1 MTKIFIYLNRI
12 LNIDLKAMKKSLK
25 AFFIFLL
32 ILFCIGRVTSQTIHP
47 EPKTLEIGSKAPD
60 FNLPGVDG
68 KTYSL
73 KDFDKASALVI
84 VFSCNHC
91 PTAQAYED
99 RIIAV
104 ANEYKSKGVDLVMIS
119 PNSIKALNYSELGYT
134 DMGDSYEEM
143 KLRAAD
149 KRFTFPYLYDGDEQK
164 TALSYGPVAT
174 PHCFVFDRNRILR
187 YAGRIDG
194 SEKPGTGKGEDIR
207 NAIDAVLAGKS
218 VKNPVTKVFGCSIKW
233 SWKDEYTQRLY
244 KQWAELPVTLEE
256 IDIQGIKD
264 LIGNRSSGKLRLIN
278 IWATWCGPCVME
290 FPDLVIIDRMY
301 RGRPF
306 EFITISADKQA
317 RKADVLKFLQKQ
329 QASNKNYI
337 FNKDDVY
344 ELIEAVDPSWKGALP
359 YTLIIE
365 PGGKIIYR
373 KQDTIDPLEMKKL
386 IVGNKYI
393 GRYY

>member
-1 MTKIFIYLNRI
+1 MKI
-12 LNIDLKAMKKSLK
+12 MKKSLMP
-25 AFFIFLL
+25 FLIFLL
-32 ILFCIGRVTSQTIHP
+32 ILFCIGRVSSQTIHP
-47 EPKTLEIGSKAPD
+47 EPNTLEIGYKAPD
-60 FNLPGVDG
+60 FNLLGVDG
-68 KTYSL
+68 KKYSL
-73 KDFDKASALVI
+73 KDFHKASVLVV

-99 RIIAV
+99 RIIDV
-104 ANEYKSKGVDLVMIS
+104 ASDYKSKGVELVMIS
-119 PNSIKALNYSELGYT
+119 PNSVKALNYSELGYS

-143 KLRAAD
+143 KLRAAE
-149 KRFTFPYLYDGDEQK
+149 KKFTFPYLYDGDDQK

-174 PHCFVFDRNRILR
+174 PHCFVFDKNRILR
-187 YAGRIDG
+187 YNGRIDA
-194 SEKPGTGKGEDIR
+194 SEKPGTGQGEDLR
-207 NAIDAVLAGKS
+207 NAINAVLSGTE
-218 VKNPVTKVFGCSIKW
+218 VKNPVTKVFGCSVKW

-244 KQWAELPVTLEE
+244 KQWAELPVTLED
-256 IDIQGIKD
+256 IDAQGIKE
-264 LIGNRSSGKLRLIN
+264 LIKNASSEKLLLIN
-278 IWATWCGPCVME
+278 IWATWCGPCVSE

-317 RKADVLKFLQKQ
+317 RKDGALKFLQKQ
-329 QASNKNYI
+329 QASNRNYI
-337 FNKDDVY
+337 FNKDNVY

-359 YTLIIE
+359 YTLLIE

-373 KQDTIDPLEMKKL
+373 KQDTIEPYEMKKL